1 MNRLLTLLLLF
12 CLTSA
17 ASAEDYIDKV
27 KVGNEAYQKQEYKQA
42 LEAYKGAEV
51 EIPGLPELEYNMAG
65 ALYQQGSYEETVDKY
80 TKALNSTDVVLEAKA
95 HYNLGNT
102 YYRMNDF
109 EKAIGSYQNALKIDP
124 GDLDA
129 KYNLE
134 LARRMLKEQTKPE
147 QEQPQEDQQQ
157 QEKEEQDQQQ
167 QNQDQ
172 QNEDQENQQQQEQ
185 QEEKQPQDQQQ
196 QPEPS
201 DDKDM
206 DREDAERILN
216 ALRDDEQDLQKKIKR
231 SVKAAAYTGKDW

>member
-1 MNRLLTLLLLF
+1 MNKLITLLLLS
-12 CLTSA
+12 CLTSTVY
-17 ASAEDYIDKV
+17 AEDYIDKV
-27 KVGNEAYQKQEYKQA
+27 KKGNEAYQNKEYKLA
-42 LEAYKGAEV
+42 LETYKGAEA
-51 EIPGLPELEYNMAG
+51 ELPESPALEYNMAG
-65 ALYQQGSYEETVDKY
+65 ALHQQGNYEETVDKY
-80 TKALNSTDVVLEAKA
+80 TKALNSPDIALEAKA

-109 EKAIGSYQNALKIDP
+109 EKAIGSYQNALTIDP

-134 LARRMLKEQTKPE
+134 LARRMLKEQGQPE
-147 QEQPQEDQQQ
+147 QEQQQEDSQQ
-157 QEKEEQDQQQ
+157 QEKEEQDPQQ

-172 QNEDQENQQQQEQ
+172 ENEDQEKQQQQEKQ
-185 QEEKQPQDQQQ
+185 DEQQPQDQQQ
-196 QPEPS
+196 EPEPS